1 MENFKI
7 IFKISKSPIEYNQAI
22 NFLEKK
28 VGEVYQNKKKEFV
41 WILEHP
47 SIYTRGISSK
57 NGDLLI
63 PDLFPVINTNRGG
76 QFTYHGPGQ
85 IVVYFAINLNN
96 RGKEIKK
103 FVRMVELW
111 IINILKDFDIKSY
124 ADPKNIGIWVKNNNL
139 DNKIAAIG
147 IRVKKWIAYHGFA
160 ININVPKE
168 NYRGIVPCGIKNK
181 GIANIADYTKI
192 PSKFDL
198 ENSIKKNFE
207 KLFKN

>member
-57 NGDLLI
+57 NEDLLI

-124 ADPKNIGIWVKNNNL
+124 ADPKNIGIWVKNNNSGL
-139 DNKIAAIG
+139 
-147 IRVKKWIAYHGFA
+147 
-160 ININVPKE
+160 
-168 NYRGIVPCGIKNK
+168 
-181 GIANIADYTKI
+181 
-192 PSKFDL
+192 
-198 ENSIKKNFE
+198 
-207 KLFKN
+207 